1 MKLKI
6 LEGIPVSFPAIQVIG
21 LCGDLVNDAGVGVVV
36 VVVVVEVEVVET
48 LTGLFPVM
56 NFVRLKGFFP
66 LCLACP

>member
-21 LCGDLVNDAGVGVVV
+21 LCGDLVNDAGVVVV
-36 VVVVVEVEVVET
+36 VVVVVEVVET

-56 NFVRLKGFFP
+56 NFVRLKGFSP

>member
-21 LCGDLVNDAGVGVVV
+21 LCGDLVNDAGV
-36 VVVVVEVEVVET
+36 VVVEVVVEEVVVVET

>member
-21 LCGDLVNDAGVGVVV
+21 LCGDLVNDAGVVVV
-36 VVVVVEVEVVET
+36 VVVVVVVEVVET

-56 NFVRLKGFFP
+56 NFVRLKGFLP

>member
-21 LCGDLVNDAGVGVVV
+21 LCGDLVNDAGV
-36 VVVVVEVEVVET
+36 VVVVVEVVVVVVVET

>member
-21 LCGDLVNDAGVGVVV
+21 LCGDLVNDAGVVVVVV
-36 VVVVVEVEVVET
+36 VVVVVEVAET

>member
-21 LCGDLVNDAGVGVVV
+21 LCEDLVNDAGVVV
-36 VVVVVEVEVVET
+36 VVVVVVVVTET

>member
-21 LCGDLVNDAGVGVVV
+21 LCGDLVNDAGVVVV
-36 VVVVVEVEVVET
+36 VVVVVVVET

>member
-21 LCGDLVNDAGVGVVV
+21 LCGDLVNDAGVVVV
-36 VVVVVEVEVVET
+36 VVVVVVET

>member
-21 LCGDLVNDAGVGVVV
+21 LCGDLVNDAGVV
-36 VVVVVEVEVVET
+36 VVVVVEVEVVVAET

>member
-21 LCGDLVNDAGVGVVV
+21 LCGDLVNDAGVVVV
-36 VVVVVEVEVVET
+36 VVVVVET

>member
-21 LCGDLVNDAGVGVVV
+21 LCGDLVNDAGVVVV
-36 VVVVVEVEVVET
+36 VVLVVVVET

>member
-21 LCGDLVNDAGVGVVV
+21 LCGDLVNDAGVVVV
-36 VVVVVEVEVVET
+36 VVVVVVTET

>member
-21 LCGDLVNDAGVGVVV
+21 LCGDLVNDAGVVVV
-36 VVVVVEVEVVET
+36 VVVVVVEVVET

-56 NFVRLKGFFP
+56 NFVRLKGFSP
-66 LCLACP
+66 LCLACL

>member
-21 LCGDLVNDAGVGVVV
+21 LCGDLVNDAGVVVV
-36 VVVVVEVEVVET
+36 VVVVVET

-56 NFVRLKGFFP
+56 NFVRLKGFSP

>member
-21 LCGDLVNDAGVGVVV
+21 LCGDLVNAAGVGVVV
-36 VVVVVEVEVVET
+36 VVVEVVET